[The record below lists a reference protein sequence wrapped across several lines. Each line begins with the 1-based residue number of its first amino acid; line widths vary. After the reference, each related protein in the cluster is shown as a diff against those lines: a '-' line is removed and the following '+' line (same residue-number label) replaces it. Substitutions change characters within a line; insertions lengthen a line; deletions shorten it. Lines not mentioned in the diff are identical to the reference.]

1 MPRFLAMDKEQQ
13 FLLFYHAKNEIQSG
27 NISKSRRYLIYHAA
41 KNDIL
46 LTKSSIMN
54 DIYSNLWHISYAMN
68 SLTIVL
74 HSLNFSDEL
83 PRAQDKGV
91 RILKKMLSFFTLS
104 LYTPPGKCMVYSKFL
119 ICFKKNRSKENWSYV
134 NVWSNEEENKS

>member
-27 NISKSRRYLIYHAA
+27 NRSKSRRYLIYHAA

-74 HSLNFSDEL
+74 YSLNFSDEL
-83 PRAQDKGV
+83 PRSQDKGV
-91 RILKKMLSFFTLS
+91 RILKQNAVI
-104 LYTPPGKCMVYSKFL
+104 LYPIFIHTPWEMYGVLEIFNL
-119 ICFKKNRSKENWSYV
+119 F
-134 NVWSNEEENKS
+134 

>member
-1 MPRFLAMDKEQQ
+1 MQKTKSRV
-13 FLLFYHAKNEIQSG
+13 EIHR
-27 NISKSRRYLIYHAA
+27 SKSRRYLIYHAA

-74 HSLNFSDEL
+74 YSLNFSDEL
-83 PRAQDKGV
+83 PRSQDKGV
-91 RILKKMLSFFTLS
+91 RILKQNAVI
-104 LYTPPGKCMVYSKFL
+104 LYPIFIHTPWEMYGVLEIFNL
-119 ICFKKNRSKENWSYV
+119 F
-134 NVWSNEEENKS
+134 